1 MGDIGDQIRF
11 HLLILHAGAYRL
23 ADTLSDVI
31 DCIRHL
37 TVVPMKRFHIQ
48 LIIHFSITDPA
59 DSFHDIDLLR
69 FLLEP

>member
-37 TVVPMKRFHIQ
+37 TPDSPVE
-48 LIIHFSITDPA
+48 TDYTG
-59 DSFHDIDLLR
+59 SVS
-69 FLLEP
+69 